1 MVERAFR
8 AWCTVARMAVPP
20 VAPSSFLLA
29 PRARSIRRRLLG
41 VLGVAGCAFALV
53 AARRAVAP
61 PAKQS
66 SGTLQLEK
74 LGDGLYVYRGLVSN
88 SGVLVLKTGVLVVDT
103 QVSEGA
109 ARRLREQIR
118 TVTHLPVR
126 WVVVTHY
133 HLDHCGGNALF
144 AAEGAQVI
152 ASNQTRQLLAQRADE
167 SAAWAR
173 AFSLPLAAPP
183 PPCAPPSQTFIG
195 RFTLLLDGE
204 QVQLLQL
211 GATETPDGLA
221 VWLPRR
227 RVLFAGD
234 AVSGWDYP
242 FTGVPI
248 ADDGLLDDGA
258 WTGFLREAGELKP
271 EILVPGH
278 GSALEG
284 ELAAGRRM
292 QQLYDL
298 FEITLAVTRRE
309 VARGTPFPDLVARVR
324 DHVDGFRRRDGF
336 DETWVG
342 QDFAIFRAWNSVLR
356 RKRGWWSEL
365 GPRTLPPADPR
376 RVAEEERRVGKGLR
390 PALARAMELAAAE
403 RSVAL
408 GLLDATLSHDPG
420 LAPKERAAI
429 LGAKAALSF
438 GALRE
443 ARPLQGATAWLS
455 EAQSAAREALLLDPA
470 EPNALFAQGAAQLV
484 AAMIFGAPLGPPE
497 EVVRSALRGGLSDE
511 TAREAHFL
519 LGKAAFLENRRAD
532 EDRELRAALPA
543 HLRWAYPL
551 VREKLERFP

>member
-1 MVERAFR
+1 VL
-8 AWCTVARMAVPP
+8 VAT
-20 VAPSSFLLA
+20 
-29 PRARSIRRRLLG
+29 
-41 VLGVAGCAFALV
+41 GCAFALL
-53 AARRAVAP
+53 AAHQAVAP

-66 SGTLQLEK
+66 SGTLRLEK
-74 LGDGLYVYRGLVSN
+74 LSDGLYVYRGLVSN

-103 QVSEGA
+103 QVSERA

-118 TVTHLPVR
+118 TVTPLPVK

-133 HLDHCGGNALF
+133 HLDHCGGNAFF

-152 ASNQTRQLLAQRADE
+152 ASNQTRQLLAERADE
-167 SAAWAR
+167 AAAWAR
-173 AFSLPLAAPP
+173 AFSLPLPAPP
-183 PPCAPPSQTFIG
+183 QPCAAPSQTFTG
-195 RFTLLLDGE
+195 RFTMTLDGE
-204 QVQLLQL
+204 QVRLLQL

-242 FTGVPI
+242 FTGVPT
-248 ADDGLLDDGA
+248 ADDGLHDDGA

-284 ELAAGRRM
+284 EVEAGRRI

-309 VARGTPFPDLVARVR
+309 VARGTPFPELLVRVR

-336 DETWVG
+336 DQTWVG
-342 QDFAIFRAWNSVLR
+342 QDFAIFRVWNSVLR
-356 RKRGWWSEL
+356 RGRGWWSDL
-365 GPRTLPPADPR
+365 GPRTLPSADPR
-376 RVAEEERRVGKGLR
+376 RVADEERRATNDLH
-390 PALARAMELAAAE
+390 ATLARAMELAAAE
-403 RSVAL
+403 RSIAL
-408 GLLDATLSHDPG
+408 ALLDAKLSQGPPLDRTQ
-420 LAPKERAAI
+420 RAAL

-443 ARPLQGATAWLS
+443 ARPLQGATAWLFA
-455 EAQSAAREALLLDPA
+455 AQSAAREALALDPS
-470 EPNALFAQGAAQLV
+470 EPTALFAQGGSQLV
-484 AAMIFGAPLGPPE
+484 AAMIFGLPLGPPE
-497 EVVRSALRGGLSDE
+497 ELVRAALRGGLPE
-511 TAREAHFL
+511 EPAREAHFL
-519 LGKAAFLENRRAD
+519 LGKAAFLEDRRAD
-532 EDRELRAALPA
+532 EDRELRAALPPY
-543 HLRWAYPL
+543 LRWAYPL